1 MPPVTDLVFN
11 EVLHAP
17 VRLSIMAALVE
28 IGEKD
33 RITYPRLQEILEL
46 TSGNLTSHLRK
57 LESVGY
63 ITQTKRFVK
72 RVPVTEIKLTRR
84 GRHEFETYVE
94 QLRAF
99 VQRVDDGRTPRPLS
113 PESESA
119 SN

>member
-1 MPPVTDLVFN
+1 MTDLDFN

-17 VRLSIMAALVE
+17 ARLSIMAALVE

-33 RITYPRLQEILEL
+33 RIAYPRLQEILEL

-72 RVPVTEIKLTRR
+72 RMPVTEIKVTRR
-84 GRHEFETYVE
+84 GRHEFESYVE

-99 VQRVDDGRTPRPLS
+99 VQRVDLSRAQPSLPPSLS
-113 PESESA
+113 PDVGR
-119 SN
+119 